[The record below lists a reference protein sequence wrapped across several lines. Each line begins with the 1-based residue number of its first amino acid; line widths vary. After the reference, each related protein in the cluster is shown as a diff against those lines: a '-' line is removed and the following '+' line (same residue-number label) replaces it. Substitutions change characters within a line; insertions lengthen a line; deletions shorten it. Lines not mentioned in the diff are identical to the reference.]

1 MSVLP
6 GFIERPARVL
16 IVDDE
21 RQNRQLLEVM
31 LKPEGFDLV
40 VMGSGEEALAEVK
53 RQPPDLILLDV
64 MMPGM
69 DGYQVVTRIKG
80 NPATKNIPVIMLTAL
95 DDSNSRIHG
104 LSAGAEDFLSK
115 PINRVELTARV
126 RNLLRL
132 KAHSDDQES
141 YSQLLEGE
149 VGSRRADLVASER
162 LYRSTFDATPVGILH
177 VSLDGRWLLA
187 NNYLC
192 ELLGYPCEELQLTH
206 VQQQVVVYESPEE
219 AEFVRRMVA
228 GELERHV
235 LEDKR
240 YRRQDGSVVVARV
253 IMSLHRDIDGRVEHL
268 IYVIEDVTDRRT
280 LEAQVR
286 QAGKMDAIG
295 RLASGVAHD
304 FNNLLT
310 VILGFAEII
319 AEDARTKEEFGQEIG
334 EIIGAAQRASGLTR
348 QLLAFGRQQV
358 LNAQILDVNALVKEM
373 GGMLGRLMGERVE
386 LQLSLAPDLQP
397 ALADHG
403 QIEQVVMNLVVNAR
417 DAMPQGGKV
426 VIETRNVSLE
436 NSSFHPE
443 TIMTGEYV
451 MLAVS
456 DTGEG
461 MTREVRDRLFE
472 PFFTTKEAGMGT
484 GLGLSTSYGIV
495 KQSNGYIWVYSEPG
509 MGTTFKVYFPRATEG
524 ALPVPRRNTPA
535 AVPAIATE
543 TILLVEDEPNVRRLT
558 RRILDNAGYRVL
570 EAQDVVDAEKLFAHY
585 SDSVDLMVTDV
596 VMPGMNGPTLY
607 ARLRKL
613 VPTLRVLYTSGYTDH
628 FSAHLMG
635 IDRGLPFVQ
644 KPFTAAELESQVR
657 AALRRTPD

>member
-1 MSVLP
+1 MSLLP
-6 GFIERPARVL
+6 GLIERPARVL

-115 PINRVELTARV
+115 PINRGELTARV
-126 RNLLRL
+126 RNLLRM
-132 KAHSDDQES
+132 KAHGDEQET
-141 YSQLLEGE
+141 YSQMLEGE
-149 VGSRRADLVASER
+149 VGSRRADLVAGER
-162 LYRSTFDATPVGILH
+162 LYRSTFDAAPIGIMHVG
-177 VSLDGRWLLA
+177 LDGRWLLV
-187 NNYLC
+187 NEYLC
-192 ELLGYPCEELQLTH
+192 TLLGYSCEELQQAN
-206 VQQQVVVYESPEE
+206 VRQQVVEYDSPQELES
-219 AEFVRRMVA
+219 VRQMVA

-235 LEDKR
+235 VEDKR
-240 YRRQDGSVVVARV
+240 YRRRDGSMVIARV
-253 IMSLHRDIDGRVEHL
+253 IMSLHRDAGGRAVHL
-268 IYVIEDVTDRRT
+268 IYIIEDVTDRRT

-310 VILGFAEII
+310 VILGFAEIV
-319 AEDARTKEEFGQEIG
+319 AEDARTQSEFGQELG

-348 QLLAFGRQQV
+348 QLLAFSRQQV
-358 LNAQILDVNALVKEM
+358 LNAESLDVNVLVKEM

-386 LQLSLAPDLQP
+386 LQLSLAPDLFP

-403 QIEQVVMNLVVNAR
+403 QVEQVVMNLVVNAR
-417 DAMPQGGKV
+417 DAMPDGGTV
-426 VIETRNVSLE
+426 TLETRNVDLE

-443 TIMTGEYV
+443 TVMHGQYV

-456 DTGEG
+456 DTGAG

-472 PFFTTKEAGMGT
+472 PFFTTKEAGKGT

-509 MGTTFKVYFPRATEG
+509 VGTTFKVYLPRATDDG
-524 ALPVPRRNTPA
+524 LPAPRRNTPA
-535 AVPAIATE
+535 ASVKQPSE
-543 TILLVEDEPNVRRLT
+543 TILLVEDDPVVRKLT

-570 EAQDVVDAEKLFAHY
+570 EAQDVQDAEKLFTHY
-585 SDSVDLMVTDV
+585 ADSIDLMVTDV
-596 VMPGMNGPTLY
+596 IMPGMDGPSLY
-607 ARLRKL
+607 KL
-613 VPTLRVLYTSGYTDH
+613 LSDRAPTLRVLYTSGYADQT
-628 FSAHLMG
+628 SAHLMG

-644 KPFTAAELESQVR
+644 KPFTAAELELQVR
-657 AALRRTPD
+657 NALGRTAS